1 MVWKQ
6 SGLKSGSVSDHGL
19 KNGLLAL
26 RLNLRILLVLS
37 PDPTQEAAMTG
48 VAIEQMVELR

>member
-26 RLNLRILLVLS
+26 QLHIRILLVLS